1 MCVIFHS
8 NLFRDPR
15 WGRGQEVPGED
26 PTLTSEYVMHYSRG
40 MQEGVD
46 TRYLKVIST
55 TKHYADYDQEDSDGT
70 NRVSFNA
77 IVVSEQRVA
86 CFVRNSAAAD
96 ACLVLCINDLSLLK
110 TKLSFTG
117 TYSTGGGVQSV

>member
-1 MCVIFHS
+1 MDDTTAAITGVLTLLRAPGVFVKCYS

-86 CFVRNSAAAD
+86 C
-96 ACLVLCINDLSLLK
+96 LVLCRQQRSC
-110 TKLSFTG
+110 
-117 TYSTGGGVQSV
+117 